1 MPDRS
6 SLRRD
11 TRDTLAQ
18 QLSEL
23 VALIEEALWAAGRL
37 DDLVSDDDVSDDDY
51 ALVDEAS
58 EGLLPALRQ
67 LRSSRDKV
75 AALRTLA
82 AFADRSNP

>member
-6 SLRRD
+6 SLRRN
-11 TRDTLAQ
+11 TRDTLAR

-23 VALIEEALWAAGRL
+23 VALTEEAIAVVGHL
-37 DDLVSDDDVSDDDY
+37 DDLAADADVSDDDY
-51 ALVDEAS
+51 ALVDESS
-58 EGLLPALRQ
+58 EGLLYALEQ

-82 AFADRSNP
+82 AFTRS